1 VLDTSYSP
9 FIAFDKNN
17 YYDGENKMSLEDVKK
32 QNLDSIRK
40 KKNGL

>member
-17 YYDGENKMSLEDVKK
+17 YYDGKNKMSLEDVKK